1 MSDPQTATS
10 TARTM
15 PSTTHISAPL
25 PHLPSIRSLRR
36 TIDIYTP
43 TPVRPFAHATL
54 TRLTSILNPFP
65 LSRSPSPSDPGYIA
79 PLEDMMYGEDS
90 ISLAHEREEEELAF
104 RERGEKMEVISVPVI
119 VLLEEEEE
127 WSSGMSTPIMA
138 GSEFLA
144 PLLTESDYIK
154 LVMEEE
160 DGKTRERR
168 NSPKPSF
175 FGRVFGPR
183 RNAEARGYDLA
194 ETGTFQAPTS
204 EGRQSRRAQIERE
217 WKAKAER
224 QRKSKDTISHHS
236 REKSQTDFGN
246 ERNMLLSRAVPF
258 DPASRLSDK
267 ARARSILREKGDSPA
282 RDLECSA
289 DRRASS
295 KFGNDGSRSI
305 TSSHDSSIRKARK
318 PESVLPMSS
327 VTNDGQA
334 DITSVVDDVIAKA
347 RFKPSLAGRKKYER
361 PLTPAEFVQLSR

>member
-183 RNAEARGYDLA
+183 RNAEARG
-194 ETGTFQAPTS
+194 EVRKTS
-204 EGRQSRRAQIERE
+204 EGERRGEIRL
-217 WKAKAER
+217 
-224 QRKSKDTISHHS
+224 
-236 REKSQTDFGN
+236 G
-246 ERNMLLSRAVPF
+246 AVPF